1 MLLTDYLEGITHA
14 TRHNS
19 AIENRHGG
27 TNDAVNARCF
37 KNECENCASH
47 CGNRELNCRELYRVA
62 MGRKAVTTKDVSA
75 KEDGAKENE
84 RVARGERKVFF
95 NAKKVHAHYSERN
108 REPNGLAGFLFE

>member
-14 TRHNS
+14 AGHYT

-27 TNDAVNARCF
+27 TNDAVDTRFF
-37 KNECENCASH
+37 KNECENGASH
-47 CGNRELNCRELYRVA
+47 CRNSELYCRELYGVA
-62 MGRKAVTTKDVSA
+62 MGRKAVTTKDMSA

-95 NAKKVHAHYSERN
+95 NAKKVHTHYSERN
-108 REPNGLAGFLFE
+108 CEPNGLAGFLFE